1 MKQSILILAI
11 VTAFVTAS
19 CGNDGPAVSQE
30 EAEQA
35 FLVSYSALVVGSMT
49 AAFDRPLP
57 GVEVDREKRTLTY
70 NEFDVTDMDTPYD
83 SISGTVKAD
92 GGDGDISTI
101 ELEGGPA
108 TSISFEVAADAMF
121 QGDRIQSSIDVNGR
135 SYEIDIDR
143 SVIE

>member
-1 MKQSILILAI
+1 MKRSIVVLAI
-11 VTAFVTAS
+11 LVALLASS
-19 CGNDGPAVSQE
+19 CGDDGPALSQE

-49 AAFDRPLP
+49 AAFDRPLA
-57 GVEVDREKRTLTY
+57 GIEIDREKRTLTY
-70 NEFDVTDMDTPYD
+70 DDFDVTDMTTPYD
-83 SISGTVKAD
+83 AISGTVRAE
-92 GGDGDISTI
+92 GGVSSIEF

-108 TSISFEVAADAMF
+108 TTISFEVAADAMF
-121 QGDRIQSSIDVNGR
+121 QGDRIQSSIEVNGR